1 MQTENSIERIALA
14 YSGGLDTSV
23 MIPWLRDNYGCEV
36 VAVVADVGQEE
47 DFEAVREKALR
58 TGAVACEVVDLKAE
72 FASDYLFP
80 ALRAGA
86 IYESRY
92 LLGTALARPLIA
104 KAQVE
109 AALAHGCDALAH
121 GCTGKGND
129 QVRFE
134 VTYRTL
140 APQLRVV
147 APWREWD
154 LRSRLDEFAYA
165 EARGISLPITPDK
178 PYSIDQNLWHT
189 STEGGVLEDPAI
201 APPDDIYRMTTDP
214 ADAPPEPRVVE
225 ISFERGFPTAVD
237 GDPLEP
243 WRLIEALN
251 EIAGSHG
258 VGRCDLVEN
267 RLVGM
272 KSRGVYETPAAT
284 VLHSAL
290 RDLESLTLDHAT
302 AAYKEGLST
311 RYGELVYQGHWF
323 TALRES
329 LDAFI
334 DASHQTV
341 TGTVSVKLFKGTCM
355 PVARV
360 SPFSLYREDLA
371 TFGEDAVYDHEDA
384 AGFVRLWGLSAE
396 VRARVLAGPA
406 GPSAAPAPSTP
417 AAASES
423 TAPESAAPE
432 PTTPGREAVLSG

>member
-1 MQTENSIERIALA
+1 MRTEKPIQRIALA

-23 MIPWLRDNYGCEV
+23 MIPWLRANYGCEV
-36 VAVVADVGQEE
+36 LAVVADIGQEE

-72 FASDYLFP
+72 FASGYLFP

-86 IYESRY
+86 IYEGRY

-109 AALAHGCDALAH
+109 TALAHGCDALAH

-140 APQLRVV
+140 APQLRVI
-147 APWREWD
+147 APWRVWD
-154 LRSRLDEFAYA
+154 LRSRKDEFAYA
-165 EARGISLPITPDK
+165 EARGISLPVTPEN

-189 STEGGVLEDPAI
+189 STEGGVLEDPAM

-214 ADAPPEPRVVE
+214 ADAPDEPRVVE
-225 ISFERGFPTAVD
+225 ISFERGFPTALD
-237 GDPLEP
+237 GARLEP
-243 WRLIEALN
+243 WHLIETLN

-258 VGRCDLVEN
+258 VGRVDLVES

-272 KSRGVYETPAAT
+272 KSRGVYETPAGT
-284 VLHSAL
+284 VLRAAL

-329 LDAFI
+329 LDTFL

-360 SPFSLYREDLA
+360 SPFSLYQEDLA
-371 TFGEDAVYDHEDA
+371 TFGEDAVYDQKDA
-384 AGFVRLWGLSAE
+384 AGFIRLWGLSAE

-406 GPSAAPAPSTP
+406 GLSAAHAQSASPT
-417 AAASES
+417 ASES
-423 TAPESAAPE
+423 MAPESTA
-432 PTTPGREAVLSG
+432 PGREAVLSG